1 MAIYGAL
8 THCNIFIN
16 GLDLTGDS
24 NMVKIEAVKEVRDRT
39 VFGNTARVRSMAG
52 LSEVNF
58 AASGFHNSAAAGQDA
73 ERLYRAA
80 HTLKGSIGNFA
91 ADSAFAAAREVEMIG
106 RRGELASAGDALA
119 ALESELG
126 RLGADLNALYR
137 DGG

>member
-1 MAIYGAL
+1 MTSGAMDSGSFARRY
-8 THCNIFIN
+8 TS
-16 GLDLTGDS
+16 LDYAAALDRVGGD
-24 NMVKIEAVKEVRDRT
+24 
-39 VFGNTARVRSMAG
+39 AG
-52 LSEVNF
+52 LLREIARLF
-58 AASGFHNSAAAGQDA
+58 LGQAPELLEQIRAAAAGQDA